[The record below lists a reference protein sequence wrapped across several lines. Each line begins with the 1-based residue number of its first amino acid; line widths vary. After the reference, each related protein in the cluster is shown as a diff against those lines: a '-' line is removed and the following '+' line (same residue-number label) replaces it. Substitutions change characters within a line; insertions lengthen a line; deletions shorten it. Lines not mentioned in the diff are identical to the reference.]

1 MLAFP
6 VKSQRLCEMERGLI
20 LYSSP
25 LNWSFTGCLTTKGN
39 NHPSSSSGSQSA
51 KNILI
56 MFWQKQKGKGSV
68 ILRWK
73 NDTQI
78 LNFYHTEY
86 EHRELFTSGI
96 KDNYALLN
104 LHLSLT
110 SSNMP
115 CIFARQ
121 NELYPGQK
129 HLPSKSLLTKSIWV
143 INLNLGFRQERMTD
157 VQHLSPVV
165 IISWINSKEMPG
177 STGVSPVRIESSTS
191 PHKCIHLKQCIP
203 TVGSTLLLC

>member
-25 LNWSFTGCLTTKGN
+25 LNWLFSGCLTTKGN

-78 LNFYHTEY
+78 LDFYHTEY

-115 CIFARQ
+115 CIILQGKMNSNQDKNIYLVKVYWLRAY
-121 NELYPGQK
+121 E
-129 HLPSKSLLTKSIWV
+129 SLIW
-143 INLNLGFRQERMTD
+143 I
-157 VQHLSPVV
+157 
-165 IISWINSKEMPG
+165 
-177 STGVSPVRIESSTS
+177 
-191 PHKCIHLKQCIP
+191 
-203 TVGSTLLLC
+203 